1 MAALRSFNPLN
12 VAKRKTQDY
21 SSAPREDPNDLE
33 KRTSVESSDF
43 MYPSSSSTQSS
54 RETSETHQPMLRRS
68 SSAQRKASAYTYRA
82 PRRFSRYFAIALGST
97 LVIFILT
104 LTRLSW
110 SSAKNVQLGLSK
122 PPPKPPAWEEFP
134 FLTRYHGGIR
144 TLTSREHNKPEY
156 PGGENNPPQA
166 PAAAGAVEEKEST
179 QRREGQLLQP
189 GNKFIPYPDYASDT
203 YKSEYGSVAECYLD
217 VEKSKRPPQLHS
229 YHGIPRGF
237 PDPIMGSYELLGI
250 RNDVCFERYG
260 RLGPYGYGYS
270 RKLGGSGAG
279 MEGDRE
285 GAEAVWVE
293 TTEIDYR
300 PVKWMEVQERCAE
313 ANRYRFRAKPKGRNH
328 FFQTMAVGGPDQEPP
343 AFTSGGG
350 KELDVTVDGTQ
361 PSNGTEQLRPK
372 EPRSRKLLPRTA
384 VLIRTWWDY
393 NYDAEDLFFLR
404 ALVSELSILSGGEY
418 TIHFLIHVKD
428 DNMQIWSDDET
439 YQRVLDNAL
448 PNEFKGMGTLWS
460 ERQMGLIYGGVEESF
475 YRDLPVHGAYR
486 STFMPVQ
493 YFAHQHPEYD
503 FVWHWEM
510 DIRYTG
516 HFYHLFTQVSE
527 WAKRQPR
534 KGLWERNGRFYVPSE
549 HGSWEDFRQMV
560 RVQTEHGTASKQN
573 IYAKLAAGVDP
584 NNPNEA
590 QERPEKPIWGPHRPE
605 FNDLEADHDVL
616 PPDGLTYARDD
627 YTWGVGEEADLIT
640 FNPLFDPAGTN
651 WILAADV
658 TGYNHTAALPP
669 RRTAIITAAR
679 LSRRLL
685 ETMHRETAL
694 KRHTMFSE
702 MWPGSVA
709 LHHGLKAV
717 YAPHPVYI
725 DRRWPPSYLAA
736 IFNNGRNGAAG
747 GARTSVFSDERQHN
761 FLGTTWYYH
770 AGFAGNLWRRWLGY
784 KVDNDGGEEA
794 ELAGEGRMCLPAML
808 LHPVKQ
814 VDLIYEHRE
823 GE

>member
-1 MAALRSFNPLN
+1 MATLRSFNPLN

-21 SSAPREDPNDLE
+21 SSAPREDPDHLE

-110 SSAKNVQLGLSK
+110 SSAKSVQLGLSK

-144 TLTSREHNKPEY
+144 TLTVREHNKPEY
-156 PGGENNPPQA
+156 PGGEDNLPQA
-166 PAAAGAVEEKEST
+166 PAAAGAVEEKESM

-203 YKSEYGSVAECYLD
+203 YKSDYGSVAECYLD

-237 PDPIMGSYELLGI
+237 PDPIMGSYKLLGI

-285 GAEAVWVE
+285 GAEAVWSE

-343 AFTSGGG
+343 AYTSGGG
-350 KELDVTVDGTQ
+350 KELDVTVDETQ
-361 PSNGTEQLRPK
+361 PSNSTDQLPPK
-372 EPRSRKLLPRTA
+372 EPRPKKLLPRTA

-404 ALVSELSILSGGEY
+404 ALISELSILSGGEY
-418 TIHFLIHVKD
+418 TVHFLIHVKD

-527 WAKRQPR
+527 WAKKQPR

-605 FNDLEADHDVL
+605 FNDVETDHDVL
-616 PPDGLTYARDD
+616 PPDGLTYAKDD